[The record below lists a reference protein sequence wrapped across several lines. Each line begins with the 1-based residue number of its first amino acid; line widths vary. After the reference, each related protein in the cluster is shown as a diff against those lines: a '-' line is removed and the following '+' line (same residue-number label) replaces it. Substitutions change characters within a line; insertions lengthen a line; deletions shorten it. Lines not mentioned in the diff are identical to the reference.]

1 VQTGAPGSKAFKGM
15 PIPAAATIMASVV
28 IFYYDFWTGVP
39 DKNAFFPVIT
49 IVLSLLMVSTLRYH
63 GVKEIDF
70 RERKPFWALII
81 FVMVLFTLL
90 IRPSTAIFIFAM
102 AYLVWGLIEN
112 VFLFF
117 KRRRMKREGQQAAAA
132 SSANPDATNAD
143 GGVKK

>member
-1 VQTGAPGSKAFKGM
+1 
-15 PIPAAATIMASVV
+15 
-28 IFYYDFWTGVP
+28 
-39 DKNAFFPVIT
+39 
-49 IVLSLLMVSTLRYH
+49 
-63 GVKEIDF
+63 
-70 RERKPFWALII
+70 
-81 FVMVLFTLL
+81 
-90 IRPSTAIFIFAM
+90 M